1 MNRKGQVLAVFVIL
15 LPVLILLLG
24 MLFDYG
30 TLVLEK
36 HETDVKVRQIVTTGL
51 EEKQSKEEIMALLY
65 SNISSMKQVE
75 VEVSDQ
81 VKVTIQS
88 SVRSLF
94 TRLFQTKENQWT
106 ISYRA
111 YYQDDQLRVERG

>member
-1 MNRKGQVLAVFVIL
+1 MNCKGQVLAVFVIL

-24 MLFDYG
+24 MLLDYG

-51 EEKQSKEEIMALLY
+51 EEKQNKEEIMALLY
-65 SNISSMKQVE
+65 SNISSLKQVE

-88 SVRSLF
+88 SGRSLF